1 MYALVILIETELS
14 WDFLKIHLSPDDEKF
29 DAIVNDEIAL
39 KFSTIDNSCLK
50 SHIFVGR
57 TRL

>member
-14 WDFLKIHLSPDDEKF
+14 WEFLKIHLSPDDAKF
-29 DAIVNDEIAL
+29 AFVNDKITQ

-50 SHIFVGR
+50 RYIFVGR
-57 TRL
+57 ARL